1 MAKIKFTVS
10 SLHSAFKADD
20 VKDRQAV
27 VWDTE
32 MRGLGAYKGASGTGT
47 FFVQFRVGDRQRKVT
62 LGRLNELTVPE
73 ARRQA
78 GEIIVAARQGRDI
91 VAQQKQAQRKTLTL
105 KEAYNE
111 YTLAL
116 RRRNASW
123 NTLRLNEAN
132 WRRMLEPLGNREL
145 RHITKRDLRAWH
157 TNWGQVGPRA
167 ANMGA
172 QLFRAIWN
180 YAAKFSDDLPPNPST
195 AVEYFPEREQRRI
208 IAWPELPEWWRR
220 TDGLP
225 NPIRRVYWRFLLFS
239 GLRKMDALTIR
250 WEDVREGH
258 IHRPNPKGGRIRAFD
273 MPLTDQLR
281 KLLEEART
289 AGEALY
295 PGSPWVFPA
304 EGKRGHMIAA
314 CEKSFPGVTPH
325 DLRRT
330 YATACAEAGVDPY
343 TIKLL
348 LNHAIDK
355 GDVTQRYIK
364 PSREHF
370 ERSAR
375 LVANFLDGRVAGTGS
390 LVAQG
395 R

>member
-1 MAKIKFTVS
+1 MTKIRFTVS
-10 SLHSAFKADD
+10 SLHSAFKLEDAN
-20 VKDRQAV
+20 DRQAV
-27 VWDTE
+27 VWDSE

-62 LGRLNELTVPE
+62 LGRLNELTIPE

-78 GEIIVAARQGRDI
+78 GEIIVAARQGRVV
-91 VAQQKQAQRKTLTL
+91 VAEQKQAQRKTLTL
-105 KEAYNE
+105 KEAYVE
-111 YTLAL
+111 YNQAL
-116 RRRNASW
+116 LRRNASW
-123 NTLRLNEAN
+123 NTLRLNDAN

-145 RHITKRDLRAWH
+145 RQITKRDLRAWH
-157 TNWGQVGPRA
+157 TGWGEVGPRA

-195 AVEYFPEREQRRI
+195 AVEYFLEREQRRI
-208 IAWPELPEWWRR
+208 IAWSDLPKWWRKAEA
-220 TDGLP
+220 LP
-225 NPIRRVYWRFLLFS
+225 NPVRSVYWRFLLFS
-239 GLRKMDALTIR
+239 GLRKTEALTIR

-258 IHRPNPKGGRIRAFD
+258 VHRPNPKGGRIRAFD
-273 MPLTDQLR
+273 MPLTGELR
-281 KLLEEART
+281 GLLDEARS
-289 AGEALY
+289 AGETLY

-304 EGKRGHMIAA
+304 EGKHGHMIAA

-364 PSREHF
+364 PSREHL

-375 LVANFLDGRVAGTGS
+375 LVANFLDDRVAPANS
-390 LVAQG
+390 CVPQG
-395 R
+395 K